1 MSSPRLGK
9 QAKIKASCWAK
20 KAHPTPVQ
28 VSPGIFH
35 PTSLI
40 ISWKEKEDNSVQ
52 DILQLLEAVSSEF
65 PITKDSAFLAL
76 FLLT

>member
-1 MSSPRLGK
+1 M
-9 QAKIKASCWAK
+9 
-20 KAHPTPVQ
+20 Q